1 VTDDYGVLLSAPE
14 RASASARLVAILLIV
29 DWFITAAFLLFGL
42 LFGSFLNVCIYR
54 LPRARS
60 VVTPGS
66 ACPACGT
73 PIKFYDNVPVLSWLI
88 LRGKCRQCGVHITG
102 RYALVELL
110 TGAMFAA
117 CYLGAIWI
125 SNVATIDDT
134 FHLLVAIKACVLS
147 FLIVGLIFT
156 DYETRLLPDA
166 MTLPGLGV
174 GLAFSLFVPLLDL
187 VSFGVPWFFQVHPSW
202 RLLSLGDAL
211 LGAAVGGGFLWAVRA
226 GFFLARGYEGMGM
239 GDVKLMAMI
248 GAFLGMR
255 ITLVSIF
262 AASVLGVLIGVGV
275 APYLYAKKKRYWL
288 ARRRPEAVARE
299 RAKRAAFRNR
309 LPFGVF
315 LGLAALLLMFFGH
328 QLLAWYWQQ
337 FA

>member
-1 VTDDYGVLLSAPE
+1 
-14 RASASARLVAILLIV
+14 V
-29 DWFITAAFLLFGL
+29 DWFITTVFFVFGL

-54 LPRARS
+54 LPRGRS

-88 LRGKCRQCGVHITG
+88 LRGKCRKCGGHISG
-102 RYALVELL
+102 RYALVELA
-110 TGAMFAA
+110 TGIVFAL
-117 CYLGAIWI
+117 CYVGSAWI
-125 SNVATIDDT
+125 SHMAALDDT
-134 FHLLVAIKACVLS
+134 LRLLVAIKASVLS
-147 FLIVGLIFT
+147 FLIIGLIFT

-166 MTLPGLGV
+166 MTYPGLAI
-174 GLAFSLFVPLLDL
+174 GLLFSLFVPVLDL
-187 VSFGVPWFFQVHPSW
+187 VSFGVPWLFHVQPSW

-226 GFFLARGYEGMGM
+226 GFFLAKGYEGMGM

-262 AASVLGVLIGVGV
+262 AASVLGVVIGVGV

-288 ARRRPEAVARE
+288 ARRRSEAVARE